1 MLNLLRFFLI
11 SNLTASAVVVMFEKS
26 T

>member
-11 SNLTASAVVVMFEKS
+11 SNLTASAVVVMF
-26 T
+26 